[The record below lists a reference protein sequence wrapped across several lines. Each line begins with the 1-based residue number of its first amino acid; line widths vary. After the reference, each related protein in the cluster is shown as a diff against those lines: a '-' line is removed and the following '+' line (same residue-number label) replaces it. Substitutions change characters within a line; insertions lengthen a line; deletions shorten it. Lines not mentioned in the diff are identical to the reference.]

1 MALTLSDELLNKTV
15 NLYLEDAAAKIR
27 GGAAAFDI
35 SSDYHQGLKKTEGFL
50 DGIAGM
56 IEDRDITS
64 NATQT
69 PTDVSNSEQTKVSY
83 LWKTKLLQAKASEVK
98 RFTGG
103 QNAQD
108 ALTMFFAREYAQAII
123 KTMYDIGLGAAAAA
137 LGANASLTNGDGTA
151 AFDYSQLNSQLAL
164 FGDAS
169 QSLSTLVMR
178 GMQYHSLIGDASTAK
193 AVENV
198 MGATIVGGD
207 APTFGRNT
215 MVFDAS
221 TLLDTSG
228 TSPVSKVLALVANA
242 ISLNESES
250 REVFFDKAGTGEN
263 IVYQFKFEG
272 GFDVGIKGFSYS
284 KTAGNTKAEILTAAN
299 WTKIADDKLTAG
311 TVGLYTA

>member
-27 GGAAAFDI
+27 SGAAAFDI
-35 SSDYHQGLKKTEGFL
+35 SSDYHQGTKKTEGFMA
-50 DGIAGM
+50 GIANM
-56 IEDRDITS
+56 IEDRDLTS
-64 NATQT
+64 SAAQT
-69 PTDVSNSEQTKVSY
+69 PTDVSSSEKTKVSY

-98 RFTGG
+98 RFTGN
-103 QNAQD
+103 QNASD
-108 ALTMFFAREYAQAII
+108 AVTMFFAKEYAQAII

-137 LGANASLTNGDGTA
+137 LGTTATLVNGDGTA
-151 AFDYSQLNSQLAL
+151 AFDYSQLNAQLAK
-164 FGDAS
+164 FGDGS
-169 QSLSTLVMR
+169 QSLSTLAMR

-193 AVENV
+193 AVDNV

-207 APTFGRNT
+207 APTFGRST

-221 TLLDTSG
+221 SMIDTVNG
-228 TSPVSKVLALVANA
+228 KANVLALVANA

-250 REVFFDKAGTGEN
+250 REVYFDKVGTGEN

-284 KTAGNTKAEILTAAN
+284 KTAGNTKAEILTGAN

-311 TVGLYTA
+311 TLGIYTA